1 MDGEWTAAEV
11 KLRHYKKWLI
21 DREEK
26 SLRHVAIAAK
36 FLDENKLRTSLNS
49 LNSHC
54 FKRHCSYSVS
64 FNLSNVGEIFWG

>member
-26 SLRHVAIAAK
+26 LLRHVAIAAK
-36 FLDENKLRTSLNS
+36 FIDENKLRTSLKN
-49 LNSHC
+49 
-54 FKRHCSYSVS
+54 
-64 FNLSNVGEIFWG
+64 